1 MDREEELSKIKAQ
14 IENNKKLVDERRAE
28 IAQLEAELARNKD
41 LLAKVE
47 QIRALLDK

>member
-28 IAQLEAELARNKD
+28 IAQLEAELARNKE